1 MSAGRKQFETA
12 SSREGLLLAMI
23 ALLGLGLIMVFSAT
37 GASGSMQ
44 LQIGFLSR
52 HFLFLVCA
60 TIVFC
65 SLLHFPRTRLLRAA
79 PWLFAGLIILLV
91 LVLIPGVGSKING
104 ARRWLRIGPF
114 SLQPSEFMKVIL
126 PLFLAWWSRR
136 QVTQKTYASQF
147 LGMLAL
153 IVTPII
159 IATQPDLGTAL
170 LVFGTGACF
179 LFLAGWPVRMFLLGG
194 LSVLPA
200 LGMLMIYRPYQLTR
214 IQNYIDSLGSW
225 ENAQY
230 QIKQS
235 LLTISSGGLW
245 GTGPG
250 RGLQKLSFLPESHT
264 DFVFAVI
271 GEELGLVGM
280 LGVVALWSIILF
292 CGMRL
297 VLRIQHDR
305 ECFALAGTLLIGII
319 FQAVVNTAVVTS
331 LLPPKGISH
340 PLLSYGG
347 SNLLTVLIAIAII
360 LNLTNERTTSMKHYA
375 PNKK

>member
-1 MSAGRKQFETA
+1 MSAGRKQIGA
-12 SSREGLLLAMI
+12 STSREGLLLAMI
-23 ALLGLGLIMVFSAT
+23 SLLGLGLIMVFSAT
-37 GASGSMQ
+37 GASRSMQ
-44 LQIGFLSR
+44 LQTGFLFR
-52 HFLFLVCA
+52 HLLFLVGA
-60 TIVFC
+60 SIVFC
-65 SLLHFPRTRLLRAA
+65 TLLHIPRTRLLRAA
-79 PWLFAGLIILLV
+79 PWLFAGLMLLLC

-136 QVTQKTYASQF
+136 QITQKTYAAQF
-147 LGMLAL
+147 LGMFAL
-153 IVTPII
+153 ILTPLL
-159 IATQPDLGTAL
+159 IALQPDLGTAL
-170 LVFGTGACF
+170 LVFGMGACF

-200 LGMLMIYRPYQLTR
+200 LGLLMIYRPYQLTR
-214 IQNYIDSLGSW
+214 IQNYLDSLGSW

-235 LLTISSGGLW
+235 LLTMGSGGLW

-280 LGVVALWSIILF
+280 FCVIVLWGIVLL
-292 CGMRL
+292 CGTRL
-297 VLRIQHDR
+297 VLRLQHDR
-305 ECFALAGTLLIGII
+305 ECFALAGTLLVGII

-347 SNLLTVLIAIAII
+347 SNLLTVLIAFALI
-360 LNLTNERTTSMKHYA
+360 LNLTNERAVGTKYRA
-375 PNKK
+375 E

>member
-1 MSAGRKQFETA
+1 MSAGSKQFGAA
-12 SSREGLLLAMI
+12 SSRDGLLLAMI
-23 ALLGLGLIMVFSAT
+23 SLLGLGLIMVFSAT
-37 GASGSMQ
+37 GASRSMQ
-44 LQIGFLSR
+44 LQTGFLFR
-52 HFLFLVCA
+52 HFLFLTGA
-60 TIVFC
+60 SIVFC

-79 PWLFAGLIILLV
+79 PWLFAGLILLLV

-136 QVTQKTYASQF
+136 QVTRKTYASQF

-153 IVTPII
+153 IISPLL
-159 IATQPDLGTAL
+159 IAIQPDLGTAL

-200 LGMLMIYRPYQLTR
+200 LGILMIYRPYQLTR
-214 IQNYIDSLGSW
+214 IQNYLDSLGSW

-271 GEELGLVGM
+271 GEELGLIGM
-280 LGVVALWSIILF
+280 LGVILLWGLILF
-292 CGMRL
+292 CGTRL
-297 VLRIQHDR
+297 VLRIRHDR
-305 ECFALAGTLLIGII
+305 ECFALAGTLLIGIV

-347 SNLLTVLIAIAII
+347 SNLLTVLITFALI
-360 LNLTNERTTSMKHYA
+360 LNLTNDRSLRPKG
-375 PNKK
+375 

>member
-1 MSAGRKQFETA
+1 MSVGRKQFETA

-44 LQIGFLSR
+44 LQTGFLSR
-52 HFLFLVCA
+52 HLLFLVCA

-375 PNKK
+375 SNKQ

>member
-1 MSAGRKQFETA
+1 MSAGREQFGA
-12 SSREGLLLAMI
+12 STNREGLLLAMI

-37 GASGSMQ
+37 GASRSMQ
-44 LQIGFLSR
+44 LQTGFLFR
-52 HFLFLVCA
+52 HLLFLVCA
-60 TIVFC
+60 SLIFC
-65 SLLHFPRTRLLRAA
+65 TLLHFPRTRLLRAA
-79 PWLFAGLIILLV
+79 PWLFAGFILLLC

-104 ARRWLRIGPF
+104 ARRWLRFGPF

-136 QVTQKTYASQF
+136 QITQKTYASQF
-147 LGMLAL
+147 LGMFAL
-153 IVTPII
+153 ILTPLL
-159 IATQPDLGTAL
+159 IAMQPDLGTAL
-170 LVFGTGACF
+170 LVFGMGACF

-200 LGMLMIYRPYQLTR
+200 LGLLMIYRPYQLTR
-214 IQNYIDSLGSW
+214 IQNYLDSLGSW

-235 LLTISSGGLW
+235 LLTMSSGGLW

-280 LGVVALWSIILF
+280 FSVILLWGIVLW
-292 CGMRL
+292 CGTRL
-297 VLRIQHDR
+297 VLRLQHDR
-305 ECFALAGTLLIGII
+305 ECFALAGTLLAGII

-347 SNLLTVLIAIAII
+347 SNLLTVLIAFAII
-360 LNLTNERTTSMKHYA
+360 LNLTNERTVGTTYQA
-375 PNKK
+375 G